1 MPTFIVTTRWH
12 IQTFQNVQIH
22 RNKDFKKL
30 PSGSNR
36 VHTIK
41 VSSDCHV
48 GRKVNYMSVKSL
60 YRLTFPSNGQLM
72 RRWLQSN
79 AA

>member
-12 IQTFQNVQIH
+12 IQAFQNVQIH

-41 VSSDCHV
+41 VSSDSHV
-48 GRKVNYMSVKSL
+48 GRKVNCMSV
-60 YRLTFPSNGQLM
+60 
-72 RRWLQSN
+72 
-79 AA
+79 